1 LAEPLPQSDELPR
14 ELDSDAMEADFA
26 RKLVWLNGAVPALIL
41 AWDALQGQ
49 LGANSVN
56 VAIHI
61 TGLLSLIFLFLSLL
75 VTPLRWIMGWDGII
89 SCRRPLGLY
98 GFFYALLHFGI
109 YFALDRQASIASTA
123 SEIGSRRFLLVGFLA
138 LMLLVPLAVTSTQG
152 MIRRL
157 GPRRWKGLH
166 RLVYLVAILGV
177 IHFYMQVKSDTR
189 QPLAFLLALIPILAF
204 RPLRHFLG
212 QCDSPATASRQ
223 PASYFRGDLVVS
235 DIVQESH
242 NVKTFRLA
250 MPDGSELPWTHQP
263 GQFVT
268 LTLDIDG
275 EPVRRCY
282 TIASPPTERRHIELS
297 IKRLPE
303 GPVSN
308 WLHERV
314 AIGNRLHV
322 AGPAGVFW
330 FDGLSSDS
338 VVLVAAGIGI
348 TPLLSILR
356 YLTDRDWHGEI
367 LLINVVSSP
376 RDAVFLDELQ
386 HLSRRLPNVRVVNH
400 FSREQP
406 APDNMAPG
414 ERWEIRSGRLS
425 KESLATFAPELA
437 SAPVYLCGPTDM
449 MTAAIGFLQELGV
462 PETRLHTEEFQL
474 PAESVEALEI
484 AASSGSEIASTIAF
498 TQSGLTIQVDGRKT
512 ILEAAEEAGI
522 DLPWDCRGGICG
534 TCQVRCVSGKVVMAE
549 RVALSVEDERQ
560 GYILACQSIPVSPHV
575 AIEA

>member
-1 LAEPLPQSDELPR
+1 MKI
-14 ELDSDAMEADFA
+14 DSMDADFA

-41 AWDALQGQ
+41 SWDAFQGQ

-75 VTPLRWIMGWDGII
+75 VTPLRWFIGWDGII
-89 SCRRPLGLY
+89 ACRRPLGLY
-98 GFFYALLHFGI
+98 GFFYALLHFGV
-109 YFALDRQASIASTA
+109 YFALDRQASITSTA
-123 SEIGSRRFLLVGFLA
+123 QEIGSRRFLLVGFVA
-138 LMLLVPLAVTSTQG
+138 LMLLIPLAVTSTQG

-177 IHFYMQVKSDTR
+177 VHFYMQVKSDTR
-189 QPLAFLLALIPILAF
+189 QPLAFLLALIPILGF
-204 RPLRHFLG
+204 RPLQHFLG
-212 QCDSPATASRQ
+212 KRASAVTAARQ
-223 PASYFRGDLVVS
+223 PSPYFRGELVVR

-242 NVKTFRLA
+242 HVKTFRLT
-250 MPDGSELPWTHQP
+250 MPDGTDIPWTHQP

-268 LTLDIDG
+268 LTVDIDG
-275 EPVRRCY
+275 KPVHRSY
-282 TIASPPTERRHIELS
+282 TIASSPTQRRHIELS

-314 AIGNRLHV
+314 ATGDRLHV

-338 VVLVAAGIGI
+338 VVLIAGGIGI

-356 YLTDRDWHGEI
+356 YLTTSDWHGEI
-367 LLINVVSSP
+367 LLINVVSTP
-376 RDAVFLDELQ
+376 RDAVFLEELQ
-386 HLSRRLPNVRVVNH
+386 EMSRRYPNVRVVNH
-400 FSREQP
+400 FSREQSLP
-406 APDNMAPG
+406 DVTAPD

-425 KESLATFAPELA
+425 KESLATFTPELA

-449 MTAAIGFLQELGV
+449 MAATLGFLRELGV
-462 PETRLHTEEFQL
+462 PEHRLYTEEFRL
-474 PAESVEALEI
+474 PLESVLALDV
-484 AASSGSEIASTIAF
+484 APDDGSAIASTISF
-498 TQSGLTIQVDGRKT
+498 TQSCRTVHVEGRKT
-512 ILEAAEEAGI
+512 ILEAAEEAGV
-522 DLPWDCRGGICG
+522 DLPWDCRSGICG
-534 TCQVRCVSGKVVMAE
+534 TCQVRCVSGQVVMAE
-549 RVALSVEDERQ
+549 RVALSEEDERQ
-560 GYILACQSIPVSPHV
+560 GYVLACQAIPISPQV
-575 AIEA
+575 MIEA

>member
-1 LAEPLPQSDELPR
+1 MDAE
-14 ELDSDAMEADFA
+14 FA

-41 AWDALQGQ
+41 SWDAFQGQ

-75 VTPLRWIMGWDGII
+75 VTPLRWITGWDGII
-89 SCRRPLGLY
+89 ACRRPLGLY
-98 GFFYALLHFGI
+98 GFFYAVLHFAI
-109 YFALDRQASIASTA
+109 YFALDRQASITSTA
-123 SEIGSRRFLLVGFLA
+123 SEIGSRRFLLVGFVA

-177 IHFYMQVKSDTR
+177 VHFYMQVKSDTR
-189 QPLAFLLALIPILAF
+189 QPLAFLLVLIPILGF
-204 RPLRHFLG
+204 RPLQHFLG
-212 QCDSPATASRQ
+212 QRGPAGKTARQ
-223 PASYFRGDLVVS
+223 MKPHFRGELVVS

-242 NVKTFRLA
+242 HVKTFRLA
-250 MPDGSELPWTHQP
+250 MPDGTDIPWTHQP

-282 TIASPPTERRHIELS
+282 TMASPPTERRHVDLS
-297 IKRLPE
+297 IKCLPE
-303 GPVSN
+303 GRVSG
-308 WLHERV
+308 WLHERLKT
-314 AIGNRLHV
+314 GDRLHV
-322 AGPAGVFW
+322 SGPAGVFW

-338 VVLVAAGIGI
+338 VVLIAGGIGI
-348 TPLLSILR
+348 TPLMSMLR
-356 YLTDRDWHGEI
+356 YLTTSNWQGEI

-376 RDAVFLDELQ
+376 RDAVFLDELEQ
-386 HLSRRLPNVRVVNH
+386 MSRQFPNVRVVNH

-406 APDNMAPG
+406 VPIAAVPN

-437 SAPVYLCGPTDM
+437 LAPVYLCGPTDM
-449 MTAAIGFLQELGV
+449 MAVTLGFLRDLGV

-474 PAESVEALEI
+474 PPESVQALDI
-484 AASSGSEIASTIAF
+484 AAGNGPEIASTIAF
-498 TQSGLTIQVDGRKT
+498 TQSGRTIHVDGRKT
-512 ILEAAEEAGI
+512 ILEAAEDAGV
-522 DLPWDCRGGICG
+522 DLPWDCRSGICG
-534 TCQVRCVSGKVVMAE
+534 TCQVRCISGQVVMAE
-549 RVALSVEDERQ
+549 RVALSKEDERQ
-560 GYILACQSIPVSPHV
+560 GYVLACQAIPVSFHI